1 MEKRPYATFDLTT
14 DFKGPVKNN
23 SDSIEHYWES
33 QSYSNVYFKE
43 KSCDTKFKYYDS
55 SSILKFLFFHWV
67 PKWSRLLTN
76 QYVEPY
82 KLHPLPVADQ
92 ILHWY
97 PVFSKNLS
105 DGLVRLE
112 SFETK
117 QNNKPNIKPFKSV
130 LLRALFLTFWK
141 RVSFGLL
148 GIVVT
153 NLFSLS
159 ITILIK
165 HLLGILN
172 TKSFTLLKIFLF
184 LFAVI
189 GLQIIDGL
197 LIENF
202 TYYLNR
208 LKTVLEYSISIT
220 VFQHGMCYRRKHFN
234 NINGSNSLSVCNNVL
249 HTCLPDSECSQN
261 PMFCPARR
269 FQNKDITPNMFTF
282 EYYDCFYI
290 SLFVESLIPIVNF
303 LSNFIY
309 GIILISMQIKINL
322 WALYF
327 VGAFFIFLMIV
338 VEIINTLIFHFICHV
353 KDYRISEC
361 IEIISELPLIN
372 KLLYDD
378 IAVNII
384 TETRNSEL
392 VLVLIRIFL
401 TLLNKS
407 LYVIFSNISFYVLM
421 RYFVKTIKAAEVI
434 KDVDTGG
441 FLSTFYIFFRIINS
455 MFMLPYALGRL
466 TMSYVSYNRVN
477 KYVTS
482 CSPNFYISDNR
493 HTGSTVLSSDL
504 PDVTNE
510 IRKNVVV
517 LYKDAS
523 FAWVHNRKDFVNANP
538 KINLKNISFQLK
550 RGEIAIITGSQGCGK
565 SNFIKSVLGEMTLVG
580 GSMAVIPL
588 HTSMPIFYASQ
599 DIWLQQGTIRSNIT
613 FGYRFDQGIY
623 NAVIKALELDTDIST
638 WENGDFRVVSDSAH
652 SLSCGQ
658 RVRMEMARAIYAY
671 LIFSKVNKEYN
682 RNQCS
687 FLMCLDSQFHG
698 LDPYVSRTVFF
709 NLFNSKTGLLV
720 KDDLAVILSSSLT
733 LLDKCVRSSDLV
745 NFPRIP
751 VYEIDN
757 KYLIFSC
764 YLSDIFKDKKLP
776 NAFEYITPPSGP
788 YKLNFFTK
796 DMMKLC
802 YSGSIDRDGRR
813 LVTKSKYRESFSTIL
828 KTDYSDDKF
837 NPYFMYFKAAGFSF
851 ILFIILTVA
860 SSVMDNSKF
869 VLATNLS
876 DYISTKTK
884 DFNNGISVN
893 LSDVKLHSV
902 SALNLILIFVNVI
915 MCCSLMSTVLF
926 TLSCLMAS
934 KRIHE
939 YCLTSV
945 FKNSSSVIKIKKH
958 IHQIITYFSSDIIF
972 IDQYIGKNIYTTFLS
987 FIQTVIS
994 IGTLFYTIPLSV
1006 PFIFIS
1012 LAISFEFILVKFV
1025 KSFNNVQI
1033 ASLETMSHVNST
1045 CENAMLGSAIYRSFK
1060 KEWELVNNIIER
1072 NDYKLRCWFFV
1083 KGLNCWTTISFNWI
1097 FSLATALFLTSMII
1111 LDKFTNYK
1119 MNVGYF
1125 GLGLSLTSSAIK
1137 SFGNCSFCFA
1147 RLQVYM
1153 CSAQRFQC
1161 FIPPGTKCAFDKFR
1175 NVHEEDVVI
1184 DSTKPE
1190 YQVDKKNLLR
1200 RRTNEF
1206 KETKPNSFEKLD
1218 FNPKINII
1226 DICKYISPE
1235 HTGLVLK
1242 DVCVYASSL
1251 MNKEGLIL
1259 NNINATPGRSDIIG
1273 IIGRTGAGKTTL
1285 LSVLQNTIR
1294 NRTGQVLLDGKDLK
1308 DIPKSVIRH
1317 IIGVLPQLPFV
1328 FKGWTVRR
1336 FLDPRRLFNDD
1347 EINEALDNCGLLDFV
1362 NNLHGGRK
1370 LDTVIIPRP
1379 ISLKRKSSDQSTNM
1393 MFPDEEIIIEESF
1406 DKSNDHYLDKSFTID
1421 KVKTDGIMLS
1431 VTQLRTLWFAKLV
1444 LSRDLYRMIII
1455 DEPPSE
1461 IFYDEDGSEVQD
1473 MGIPIYE
1480 LLDKYFKH
1488 CTCFVTAHYSTVLK
1502 SCTSVWVMHNG
1513 RLIKTCSASEV
1524 SKNESI
1530 SNVIEEM
1537 VTKYS
1542 NNQP

>member
-1 MEKRPYATFDLTT
+1 MGKHRNISELFNNTLEDSVEKL
-14 DFKGPVKNN
+14 G
-23 SDSIEHYWES
+23 SEHHYWES
-33 QSYSNVYFKE
+33 QPYSKTYFNN
-43 KSCDTKFKYYDS
+43 KSRFLKFKYYDS
-55 SSILKFLFFHWV
+55 SSIFKFFFFHWV
-67 PKWSRLLTN
+67 TKWASLLSKK
-76 QYVEPY
+76 YVEPY
-82 KLHPLPVADQ
+82 KLHPLPIADQ
-92 ILHWY
+92 ILRWQ
-97 PVFSKNLS
+97 PIFSKNLS

-384 TETRNSEL
+384 TQTRNTEL

-434 KDVDTGG
+434 KDIDTAA

-455 MFMLPYALGRL
+455 MFLFPYALGRL

-482 CSPNFYISDNR
+482 CSPNFYISDNKFG
-493 HTGSTVLSSDL
+493 GSTVMSSDL

-510 IRKNVVV
+510 IPKDVLV

-523 FAWVHNRKDFVNANP
+523 FAWVHTRKDFVNDN
-538 KINLKNISFQLK
+538 NEVHLKNINFQLK
-550 RGEIAIITGSQGCGK
+550 RGEIAIITGSQGSGK
-565 SNFIKSVLGEMTLVG
+565 SNFIKSILGEMTLVG
-580 GSMAVIPL
+580 GSMSVIPL
-588 HTSMPIFYASQ
+588 HTSMPIFYSSEN
-599 DIWLQQGTIRSNIT
+599 IWLQQGTIRSNIT
-613 FGYRFDQGIY
+613 FGHRFDEDIY
-623 NAVIKALELDTDIST
+623 ESVIKALELETDILS
-638 WENGDFRVVSDSAH
+638 WEKGDFRVVSDNAH

-671 LIFSKVNKEYN
+671 LIFSKVNKDYN

-720 KDDLAVILSSSLT
+720 KDDLAVILSSSMT
-733 LLDKCVRSSDLV
+733 LLDKCVRASDLV
-745 NFPRIP
+745 KFPRIP

-764 YLSDIFKDKKLP
+764 YLSDIFSDKKTP
-776 NAFEYITPPSGP
+776 NGFEYITPPSGP

-802 YSGSIDRDGRR
+802 YFGSSKSVRR
-813 LVTKSKYRESFSTIL
+813 FVTKSNYRRSITSIIEETHSE
-828 KTDYSDDKF
+828 DKF
-837 NPYFMYFKAAGFSF
+837 NPYFMYFKAAGFTF
-851 ILFIILTVA
+851 VLFIIFAVA

-869 VLATNLS
+869 VLATNLT
-876 DYISTKTK
+876 DYIFKKTNE
-884 DFNNGISVN
+884 FNDDISVD
-893 LSDVKLHSV
+893 LLDVKSHSN
-902 SALNLILIFVNVI
+902 SALNVILIFVLVV

-926 TLSCLMAS
+926 TISCLMAS
-934 KRIHE
+934 RRIHE
-939 YCLTSV
+939 YCLNSV
-945 FKNSSSVIKIKKH
+945 FKNSSSVIKIKKQ
-958 IHQIITYFSSDIIF
+958 INQIITYFSSDIVF
-972 IDQYIGKNIYTTFLS
+972 IDECIGNMICTTFLS

-994 IGTLFYTIPLSV
+994 IGTLFYTIPLSI
-1006 PFIFIS
+1006 PFISIS
-1012 LAISFEFILVKFV
+1012 LIIGFEFVVSKFV
-1025 KSFNNVQI
+1025 ISSRNI
-1033 ASLETMSHVNST
+1033 TLGSLESMSHINTT
-1045 CENAMLGSAIYRSFK
+1045 CENAIMGSAIYRSFK
-1060 KEWELVNNIIER
+1060 KEWELVNDIIER
-1072 NDYKLRCWFFV
+1072 NDYKTRCWYLVHSF
-1083 KGLNCWTTISFNWI
+1083 LSWTSVMFNWL
-1097 FSLATALFLTSMII
+1097 FSLATVLFLCSMII
-1111 LDKFTNYK
+1111 FDKFTNYK

-1125 GLGLSLTSSAIK
+1125 GLALSLSMSAIK
-1137 SFGNCSFCFA
+1137 SFSNFSFSFA
-1147 RLQVYM
+1147 WLQVFM
-1153 CSAQRFQC
+1153 CSNRRFQC
-1161 FIPPGTKCAFDKFR
+1161 FIPPGTKCVFDKFR

-1184 DSTKPE
+1184 DSTNPE
-1190 YQVDKKNLLR
+1190 EQFEELNLLKR
-1200 RRTNEF
+1200 RVIEF
-1206 KETKPNSFEKLD
+1206 KKTNPNILRRLVYR
-1218 FNPKINII
+1218 PKINIV

-1235 HTGLVLK
+1235 HTGVVLK
-1242 DVCVYASSL
+1242 DVCVYTNSQ
-1251 MNKEGLIL
+1251 MNKEGIIL
-1259 NNINATPGRSDIIG
+1259 GNINASTSNSDIIG

-1285 LSVLQNTIR
+1285 LSVLENNVR
-1294 NRTGQVLLDGKDLK
+1294 NRTGQVLLDGTDLK
-1308 DIPKSVIRH
+1308 EIPKSVIRN

-1328 FKGWTVRR
+1328 FKGWTIRR
-1336 FLDPRRLFNDD
+1336 FLDPRRLFSD
-1347 EINEALDNCGLLDFV
+1347 EQINEALDNCGLLDFV
-1362 NNLHGGRK
+1362 NNLHGGKR
-1370 LDTVIIPRP
+1370 LDTIIIPKP
-1379 ISLKRKSSDQSTNM
+1379 LNMAKNFFEQS
-1393 MFPDEEIIIEESF
+1393 PKESF
-1406 DKSNDHYLDKSFTID
+1406 NKGKESYHEDRAMTMDDF
-1421 KVKTDGIMLS
+1421 KTDDIMLS

-1444 LSRDLYRMIII
+1444 LYRHQYRMLII
-1455 DEPPSE
+1455 DEPPSDN
-1461 IFYDEDGSEVQD
+1461 ISEDGSEVQD
-1473 MGIPIYE
+1473 IGIPIYE

-1488 CTCFVTAHYSTVLK
+1488 CTCFVTAHFSNVLK
-1502 SCTSVWVMHNG
+1502 SCTSIWVMHHG

-1542 NNQP
+1542 N